1 MSPTTIEHR
10 GSTPLAQNA
19 TAVSGRTR
27 RGRLGESAGRVLE
40 SYALVFLTALVFLF
54 FSVFPASSQAFPSLS
69 NLNVILGSQ
78 AVVALIAIAALF
90 AVVPGHF
97 DFSLGAVAVTSQVFT
112 AGLMAKAGLPLWTA
126 VLIAMLIAGAVGLVN
141 GFFITRL
148 KMSPFV
154 TTLGMSILL
163 TGVVTWYTGGQTMI
177 SGIDP
182 AITKFGSSRLLGL
195 PVVFFVVL
203 LVAVGV
209 WYVLRHTPYGRS
221 LYAIGSNTASAQLV
235 GVRVDRNVWVGFIVG
250 SLIAGL
256 AGLLQLS
263 RMGSATASSGG
274 DLLFAALAAVFLGAT
289 AINPGFF
296 NVVGT
301 LVGAIFVSISVS
313 GLTLSGASGWASSVF
328 NGIALLAAVCLSTYL
343 GRRKRQGRTRP

>member
-1 MSPTTIEHR
+1 MSPTTTER
-10 GSTPLAQNA
+10 GVSTP
-19 TAVSGRTR
+19 TAPKAAAGAGAGVQRTF
-27 RGRLGESAGRVLE
+27 GEKAGRILE
-40 SYALVFLTALVFLF
+40 SYALVLLTAVVFIF
-54 FSVFPASSQAFPSLS
+54 FSAFPASSESFPTLS
-69 NLNVILGSQ
+69 NLNVIFGSQ
-78 AVVALIAIAALF
+78 TVVALIAVAALF

-97 DFSLGAVAVTSQVFT
+97 DFSLGAVAVTAQVFT
-112 AGLMAKAGLPLWTA
+112 AGLMAKSGLPLWVA
-126 VLIAMLIAGAVGLVN
+126 MLAAMLIAGLVGIIN

-154 TTLGMSILL
+154 TTLAMSILL
-163 TGVVTWYTGGQTMI
+163 TGLVTWYTGGQTI
-177 SGIDP
+177 ITGIDP
-182 AITKFGSSRLLGL
+182 AITRFGSTRFLGL
-195 PVVFFVVL
+195 PLVFYVLL
-203 LVAVGV
+203 LVAAAV

-235 GVRVDRNVWVGFIVG
+235 GIRVERNVWAGFVVG

-256 AGLLQLS
+256 AGILQLS

-328 NGIALLAAVCLSTYL
+328 NGIALLAAVGLSTYL
-343 GRRKRQGRTRP
+343 GRRKRQGRTRA